1 MHCQLTPLLLLAA
14 LPPAHPRTQERLGL
28 WNKLQ
33 AERLRAVAGESEARR
48 NRIAEL
54 HAAAKAMKERR
65 RLDVYALNA
74 LLRMNEERKL
84 SLLMEDKGLRGSGDH
99 SGGGG
104 MRHNV

>member
-1 MHCQLTPLLLLAA
+1 MRCQLTPLLPLAA

-48 NRIAEL
+48 NRFAEL

-99 SGGGG
+99 GGGG